1 MSSAPPPP
9 NGTQAVGAETA
20 PGPRAAPPAWDSAVL
35 LAGATQAF
43 IVHRGET
50 YRLQLTRQGKLIL
63 TK

>member
-1 MSSAPPPP
+1 MSSAPTPPTGP
-9 NGTQAVGAETA
+9 RAAGADVVS
-20 PGPRAAPPAWDSAVL
+20 GPRAAPPAWDSAVL